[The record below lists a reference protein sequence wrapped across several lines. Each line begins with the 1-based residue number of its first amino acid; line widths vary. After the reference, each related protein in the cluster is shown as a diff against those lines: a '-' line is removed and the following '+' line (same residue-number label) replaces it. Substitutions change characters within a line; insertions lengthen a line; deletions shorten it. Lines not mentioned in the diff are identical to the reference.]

1 MPPLATAPEVT
12 SYYRTQQGRRV
23 AKGFGVGQ
31 LLLELYDHAIAG
43 CVARDCKKV
52 SAALVELIGALN
64 FDYEDIALGLFRL
77 YDWCLRRAR
86 AKAWDEVSEI
96 LRDLRE
102 TWARALK
109 TAEA

>member
-1 MPPLATAPEVT
+1 MPALATAPEVT
-12 SYYRTQQGRRV
+12 SFYRTQQVNG
-23 AKGFGVGQ
+23 AGPGQ

-43 CVARDCKKV
+43 CVARDYKKV
-52 SAALVELIGALN
+52 SAALVEMIGALN

-86 AKAWDEVSEI
+86 AKAWDEVSGI

-102 TWARALK
+102 TWAQALR
-109 TAEA
+109 TSEA